1 MFFSRVILLY
11 SCVSDAPYFVRT
23 QTLCLTLCLSG
34 PFCLCCH
41 FLSLRPIL
49 AFHTHN
55 LRLTDCGSGIAI
67 GATILILLDLILLLF
82 VPICEVLGILKY
94 SKGQGD
100 IDAAAAQQR
109 ASPLPSY
116 LPFPLFSSLSS
127 YYFSALVLFLSFLS
141 SLISHCFSSFSTDDP
156 TTHTSLS
163 LLTTE
168 LRVGRWC

>member
-23 QTLCLTLCLSG
+23 QTRCLTLCLSG

-116 LPFPLFSSLSS
+116 LPFP
-127 YYFSALVLFLSFLS
+127 FLS
-141 SLISHCFSSFSTDDP
+141 SLLSPLIISLLLYCSSPFSHLSSHIVFL
-156 TTHTSLS
+156 LS
-163 LLTTE
+163 LLMIQQLT
-168 LRVGRWC
+168 LLSLC